1 MFEPTTHPLAMYFQR
16 SKLAFTDVPK
26 RFRFRFGFGFGFG
39 FGFIAVSSKLAA
51 CETHSLRF

>member
-26 RFRFRFGFGFGFG
+26 RFRFGFGFG